1 MAELGRKKLPIE
13 SKKIQVLVGC
23 YLTHKEISVL
33 GGIDNVRQ
41 VFQKAGKNEIENLL
55 FLKSKVQ

>member
-13 SKKIQVLVGC
+13 NKKIQVLVGC
-23 YLTHKEISVL
+23 YLTHKEISAL